1 MTKRNLI
8 TILKSLRNLTLSV
21 DAKKRIRA
29 DISAYADLHSLTDLV
44 KRLPVR
50 SPFSYA
56 SFMVPV
62 RSLYAGALALVLVV
76 AGGTQASLASVG
88 SVPGDILY
96 PLKVSVS
103 EPLSFVLTPSTE
115 GRAALAAEFAS
126 RRVDEAVA
134 LSSVGKLDEQT
145 AEDLATRFDT
155 HVDVLAKETDTLEAK
170 GEIAT
175 SLAVRTDLE
184 QKLSARVEEFA
195 VDAEIEGDAMIASS
209 VVAEESTEDR
219 FTTRVFEKSKTLA
232 TTRERLETALA
243 LDVEAELKDGGSLA
257 AIRPA
262 DAEEGD
268 VASAGLFFA
277 KVGSGDF
284 VDLAATTTASTTATT
299 TDEDLLKGDEATES
313 AASRFFAPFLKR

>member
-1 MTKRNLI
+1 MTKRNPI

-21 DAKKRIRA
+21 DEKKRMRA

-44 KRLPVR
+44 RRLPVR

-62 RSLYAGALALVLVV
+62 RSLYAGALTLVLVV
-76 AGGTQASLASVG
+76 AGGTQASLASEG
-88 SVPGDILY
+88 SIPGDILY

-115 GRAALAAEFAS
+115 GRATLAAEFAS
-126 RRVDEAVA
+126 RRVDEAAA

-145 AEDLATRFDT
+145 AEDLATRFDA

-170 GEIAT
+170 GDIAT

-184 QKLSARVEEFA
+184 QKLSIRVEEFA
-195 VDAEIEGDAMIASS
+195 VEAVAEAD
-209 VVAEESTEDR
+209 VLVATSLAPEESTAER

-243 LDVEAELKDGGSLA
+243 LDVQAELKEGGSLA

-262 DAEEGD
+262 DGEQGD
-268 VASAGLFFA
+268 SASSGLFFA
-277 KVGSGDF
+277 KVGSGDGTD
-284 VDLAATTTASTTATT
+284 VVGTSTASTTATT
-299 TDEDLLKGDEATES
+299 TDENLLKGDASTDS

>member
-1 MTKRNLI
+1 MIKRNPI

-21 DAKKRIRA
+21 DEKKRMRA
-29 DISAYADLHSLTDLV
+29 DVSAYADLHSLTDLV

-62 RSLYAGALALVLVV
+62 RSLYASALALVLVV
-76 AGGTQASLASVG
+76 AGGTQASFASVG
-88 SVPGDILY
+88 AVPGDILY

-115 GRAALAAEFAS
+115 GRATLAAEFAS
-126 RRVDEAVA
+126 RRVDEAAA

-145 AEDLATRFDT
+145 AEDLATRFDA

-170 GEIAT
+170 GDIAT

-184 QKLSARVEEFA
+184 QKLSAHVEEF
-195 VDAEIEGDAMIASS
+195 VVE
-209 VVAEESTEDR
+209 VVAEADVLVASSMAVEETTADR
-219 FTTRVFEKSKTLA
+219 FSTRVFEKSKTLA

-243 LDVEAELKDGGSLA
+243 LDVEAELKEGSLA
-257 AIRPA
+257 AIRPT
-262 DAEEGD
+262 DGEQGD
-268 VASAGLFFA
+268 TASSGLFFA
-277 KVGSGDF
+277 KVGSGD
-284 VDLAATTTASTTATT
+284 LTATTTASTTATT
-299 TDEDLLKGDEATES
+299 TDQNLLKGDESTES
-313 AASRFFAPFLKR
+313 AAARFFAPFLKR

>member
-1 MTKRNLI
+1 MTTRNPI
-8 TILKSLRNLTLSV
+8 TILKSLRNLTLGSDV
-21 DAKKRIRA
+21 KKRMRA

-50 SPFSYA
+50 SPFSFA
-56 SFMVPV
+56 SFMVPA
-62 RSLYAGALALVLVV
+62 RSLYAGALTLVLMV
-76 AGGTQASLASVG
+76 AGGTQASLASEG

-96 PLKVSVS
+96 PLKVAVS
-103 EPLSFVLTPSTE
+103 EPLAFVFTPSTE
-115 GRAALAAEFAS
+115 GRASLAAEFAS
-126 RRVDEAVA
+126 RRVDEAAA

-145 AEDLATRFDT
+145 AQDLATRFDA

-195 VDAEIEGDAMIASS
+195 VDA
-209 VVAEESTEDR
+209 VAEENVLVATSMAVEESTADR

-243 LDVEAELKDGGSLA
+243 LDVEAELKEGVNLA
-257 AIRPA
+257 TIRSGEA
-262 DAEEGD
+262 VQGES
-268 VASAGLFFA
+268 ASAGIFFA
-277 KVGSGDF
+277 KVGSGE
-284 VDLAATTTASTTATT
+284 VDNLAATTTATTTASTT
-299 TDEDLLKGDEATES
+299 DEKLLENSEPSDS